1 MEDYNVARR
10 EKEHKRNE
18 NVHFRVWK
26 AEAKR
31 REESICDGT
40 ESGASFLLPVSAQVS
55 SSKQLP

>member
-18 NVHFRVWK
+18 NVHFRVWE

-40 ESGASFLLPVSAQVS
+40 ESGASFLA
-55 SSKQLP
+55 